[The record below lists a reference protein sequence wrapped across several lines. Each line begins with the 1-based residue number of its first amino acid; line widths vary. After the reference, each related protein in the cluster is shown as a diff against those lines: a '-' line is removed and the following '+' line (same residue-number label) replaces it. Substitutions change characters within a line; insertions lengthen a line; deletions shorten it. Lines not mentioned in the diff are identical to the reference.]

1 MMARHIERGDVAG
14 LVALIARGD
23 EVHVE
28 AMGTKEATGT
38 HPVRRDT
45 IFRVA
50 SLTKPVV
57 AVAALVLLEDCVIH
71 LDDPVDELLPELK
84 DRRVLEEVGG
94 PLDRTVPAKR
104 AITLR
109 DLLTYRMG
117 LGWIMD
123 PAFFTSP
130 VLKAAQA
137 HRMMIG
143 PPKPTLPPAPDVWMK
158 NLGTLPL
165 LAQPGEKWMY
175 DLAGDVLGVF
185 VARAAGMPLET
196 FLQRRVFAPLGM
208 KDTAFHV
215 PPDKLDRF
223 LACYERKGPGA
234 LSRYD
239 GIDDSQWA
247 SPPAF
252 PSGGGG
258 LVSTVDDFFAF
269 SQMLARRGKIHG
281 TERLLAS
288 TSVEAMIT
296 DQLTSAQKAG
306 NEIFLGDNRGWGY
319 GLSVTT
325 RRTDPTSTPGAY
337 GWSGGLGTS
346 WSSDPVLG
354 LTGMVFTQTSMAGP
368 KAPRIFEDFWTSA
381 YRAIDD

>member
-57 AVAALVLLEDCVIH
+57 AVAALMLVEECVIH
-71 LDDPVDELLPELK
+71 LDRPVDDLLPELA
-84 DRRVLEEVGG
+84 DRRVLEDFAG

-109 DLLTYRMG
+109 DLLTFRMG
-117 LGWIMD
+117 FGWIMD
-123 PAFFTSP
+123 PAFFSSP

-143 PPKPTLPPAPDVWMK
+143 HPKPTLPPAPDVWMK

-165 LAQPGEKWMY
+165 LAQPGERWMY
-175 DLAGDVLGVF
+175 DLAGDVLGVL
-185 VARAAGMPLET
+185 VARAAGMPLEA
-196 FLQRRVFAPLGM
+196 FLQRRIFEPLGM

-223 LACYERKGPGA
+223 PACYELKGPGA

-252 PSGGGG
+252 PAGSSG
-258 LVSTVDDFFAF
+258 LVSTVDDYFAF
-269 SQMLARRGKIHG
+269 TQMLARRGKVG
-281 TERLLAS
+281 GERLLS
-288 TSVEAMIT
+288 RTTVEAMIT
-296 DQLTSAQKAG
+296 DQLTAEQKVG
-306 NEIFLGDNRGWGY
+306 SDVFLGDNLGWGF
-319 GLSVTT
+319 GLGVAT
-325 RRTDPTSTPGAY
+325 RRTDPTTIPGRY
-337 GWSGGLGTS
+337 GWAGGLGTI
-346 WSSDPVLG
+346 WYSDPVEG
-354 LTGMVFTQTSMAGP
+354 LTGILLTQTLMGS
-368 KAPRIFEDFWTSA
+368 PRPPTFFEDFWTSA